1 MERLT
6 GLVRRCVED
15 YDMIQEGD
23 RIAVGL
29 SGGKDSLALLCALSS
44 LKRYYPKRFE
54 LYGVTIGLGFE
65 GMDFTA
71 VADLCGRLDV
81 PYCYVE
87 TDIKSV
93 VFDLRQEKNPCSL
106 CVRMR
111 KGAFNDKLKELGV
124 SKAALGHHMDDAVDT
139 FFMSLIYEGRISCF
153 EPVTYMD
160 RSGIT
165 QIRPML
171 YAEESYI
178 KRVASK
184 YKLPVVDSPC
194 PMNGNS
200 KREYVKRFL
209 SDLRRE
215 RPDLRVKTFRAMQR
229 LPLPGWKKLELDGLD
244 SGFLLDNN
252 TEK

>member
-15 YDMIQEGD
+15 YDMIREGD
-23 RIAVGL
+23 RIAVGI
-29 SGGKDSLALLCALSS
+29 SGGKDSIALLCALSS
-44 LKRYYPKRFE
+44 LRRYYPKRFE

-71 VADLCGRLDV
+71 VAELCGRLDI
-81 PYCYVE
+81 PYYYVG
-87 TDIKSV
+87 TDIKTV
-93 VFDLRQEKNPCSL
+93 VFDMRREKNPCSL

-124 SKAALGHHMDDAVDT
+124 NKAALGHHMDDAVDT

-160 RSGIT
+160 RTSIT

-171 YAEESYI
+171 YAQESYI

-184 YKLPVVDSPC
+184 YKLPVVESTC

-209 SDLRRE
+209 GDLRRE

-229 LPLPGWKKLELDGLD
+229 LPLPGLEKLGRGSPEGC
-244 SGFLLDNN
+244 LLPANN
-252 TEK
+252 NED